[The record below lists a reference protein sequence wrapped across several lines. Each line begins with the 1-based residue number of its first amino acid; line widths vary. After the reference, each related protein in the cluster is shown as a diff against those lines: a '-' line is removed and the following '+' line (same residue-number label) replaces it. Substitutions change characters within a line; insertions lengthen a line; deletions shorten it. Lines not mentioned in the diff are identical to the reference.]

1 MRSVTTK
8 IYAMFAMLIS
18 LLSFVLLVT
27 AFIVSINEV
36 PPEMGVSRSF
46 AFWVFAV
53 IVSMISLL
61 FYAVDVIYS
70 VVKIFVKINPI
81 FNFILAVILIGAIPM
96 VIFVGGGLGINI
108 YIWFSYY
115 LLMFVLEIV
124 SIIKHIKMMK
134 ADSKMEKESSG
145 I

>member
-1 MRSVTTK
+1 MRSITTK
-8 IYAMFAMLIS
+8 ISAMIAMLIS
-18 LLSFVLLVT
+18 LFSFVLLVS

-46 AFWVFAV
+46 ALWVFAV
-53 IVSMISLL
+53 IIAIISLI
-61 FYAVDVIYS
+61 FYTVDAIFS
-70 VVKIFVKINPI
+70 IMKIFMKVHPA

-96 VIFVGGGLGINI
+96 VIYVGGGLGINI

-115 LLMFVLEIV
+115 LLMFALEIV

-134 ADSKMEKESSG
+134 ADSEMEKES
-145 I
+145 IEI